1 MYEFC
6 ILKTCNHFFIC
17 FLGGMDSI
25 VSLSMNKYHS
35 GLVGC
40 LANVTLSTDYHIR
53 LITHATTGI
62 NIQPCL

>member
-1 MYEFC
+1 MYF
-6 ILKTCNHFFIC
+6 IHCNHCIS